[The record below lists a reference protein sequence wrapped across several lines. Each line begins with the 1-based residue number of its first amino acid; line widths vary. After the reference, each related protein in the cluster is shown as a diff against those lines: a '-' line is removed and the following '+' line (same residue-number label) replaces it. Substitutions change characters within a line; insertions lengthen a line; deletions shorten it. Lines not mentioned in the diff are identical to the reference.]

1 MVIEP
6 ANYGFTQEEFKRI
19 REEVEYKGDGLIVY
33 AKRGQGLTPI
43 KMMRNDQLR
52 LKVLFDQSPI
62 KITNVTS
69 YDINSAFGKQ
79 QFL

>member
-33 AKRGQGLTPI
+33 AKRG
-43 KMMRNDQLR
+43 
-52 LKVLFDQSPI
+52 
-62 KITNVTS
+62 
-69 YDINSAFGKQ
+69 
-79 QFL
+79 